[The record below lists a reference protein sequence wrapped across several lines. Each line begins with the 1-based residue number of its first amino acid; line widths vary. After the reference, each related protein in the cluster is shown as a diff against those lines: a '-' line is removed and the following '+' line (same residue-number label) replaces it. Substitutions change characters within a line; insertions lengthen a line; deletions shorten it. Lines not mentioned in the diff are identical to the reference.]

1 MRGMYKYIATGSQ
14 LPEALA
20 WSTRETASSSNF
32 VCIGADPKAE
42 AARTS
47 AGCAVSKQPTAAKPG
62 PEPSAGSA
70 ASNVC
75 APSCPASEQHPQPTV
90 PFQWGAPP
98 GL

>member
-47 AGCAVSKQPTAAKPG
+47 AVSKQPTAAEPSPK
-62 PEPSAGSA
+62 PSAGSA
-70 ASNVC
+70 TSKVC
-75 APSCPASEQHPQPTV
+75 ASSCTASEQRPQPTA
-90 PFQWGAPP
+90 PFQWGVPP
-98 GL
+98 EL